1 MSKYEEIRSK
11 INELQKQADELFVA
25 EKKAAIADI
34 KDKIRLYGLSAV
46 DVGLAPKG
54 AKEPKVAKPARA
66 AKPSAVKSAKAAAGV
81 KAEKAVKATKAV
93 KAAKAAKTV
102 PAAPK
107 YLGPNGETWGG
118 GRGKRPQWVNAA
130 LAAGVDL
137 EKYRVM

>member
-34 KDKIRLYGLSAV
+34 KDKIRLYGLSAA
-46 DVGLAPKG
+46 DVGLAPKV

-66 AKPSAVKSAKAAAGV
+66 AKPSAVKSAKS
-81 KAEKAVKATKAV
+81 
-93 KAAKAAKTV
+93 AKAAKTV

-107 YLGPNGETWGG
+107 FRGPNGETWGG

-137 EKYRVM
+137 EKYRVV

>member
-34 KDKIRLYGLSAV
+34 KDKIRLYGLSAA
-46 DVGLAPKG
+46 DVGLARKV
-54 AKEPKVAKPARA
+54 AKEPKAAKPARA
-66 AKPSAVKSAKAAAGV
+66 AKPSAVKSVKAALGV
-81 KAEKAVKATKAV
+81 KAEKAVKS
-93 KAAKAAKTV
+93 AKAV

-107 YLGPNGETWGG
+107 FRGPNGETWGG

-137 EKYRVM
+137 ETYRVM

>member
-11 INELQKQADELFVA
+11 INELQKQADELFAA

-34 KDKIRLYGLSAV
+34 KDKIRLYGLSAA
-46 DVGLAPKG
+46 DVGLAPKV
-54 AKEPKVAKPARA
+54 AKEPKVSKPARA
-66 AKPSAVKSAKAAAGV
+66 AKPSAVKSVKAALGV
-81 KAEKAVKATKAV
+81 KAEKAVKS
-93 KAAKAAKTV
+93 AKAV

-107 YLGPNGETWGG
+107 YRGPNGETWGG